1 MKSVFHNNPGREK
14 YAKQGC
20 LGLIIP
26 YSQYQQRQ
34 SAHRRKDPNHYVIY
48 RFLLIWKNKNK
59 TELQILQS
67 GWFLTNRSFVKNLVD
82 FLVTLI
88 RIYSPITSD
97 SIRGLVRHFSVNQL
111 NKLLL
116 TMCEWTYAAAWP
128 FFFRACCL
136 FRYVRLCSMP
146 RSFPS

>member
-48 RFLLIWKNKNK
+48 RFLLICE
-59 TELQILQS
+59 ELS
-67 GWFLTNRSFVKNLVD
+67 GLFGYFNSHIFSSY
-82 FLVTLI
+82 I
-88 RIYSPITSD
+88 RL
-97 SIRGLVRHFSVNQL
+97 RGLVRHFSVNQL
-111 NKLLL
+111 N
-116 TMCEWTYAAAWP
+116 
-128 FFFRACCL
+128 RSCCL
-136 FRYVRLCSMP
+136 WCVSEHTPLPGLFSSELVVFFAMLDFAVCPEAFLHKIEKKKNIWLIFHCS
-146 RSFPS
+146 